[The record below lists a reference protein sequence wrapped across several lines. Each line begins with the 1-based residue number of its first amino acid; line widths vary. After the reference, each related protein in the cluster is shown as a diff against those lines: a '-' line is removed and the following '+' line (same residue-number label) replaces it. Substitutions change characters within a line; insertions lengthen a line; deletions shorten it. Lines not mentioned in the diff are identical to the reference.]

1 MPKMKTKSAAKKR
14 IWLTGSGKPKIGH
27 AGKRHNLT
35 KRTKDMKRG
44 ARGTKLIATADV
56 RYVKR
61 YLLPG
66 RA

>member
-1 MPKMKTKSAAKKR
+1 MPKMKSKSAAKKR
-14 IWLTGSGKPKIGH
+14 IWFTGSGKPKRAH

-35 KRTKDMKRG
+35 KRTKAMKRTN
-44 ARGTKLIATADV
+44 RGTKLVTDADV
-56 RYVKR
+56 KLVKR

>member
-14 IWLTGSGKPKIGH
+14 IWFTGSGKPKH
-27 AGKRHNLT
+27 AFAGKRHNLT

-44 ARGTKLIATADV
+44 ARGTTLISKADV
-56 RYVKR
+56 KHVKK
-61 YLLPG
+61 YFLPG

>member
-1 MPKMKTKSAAKKR
+1 MPKMKSKSAAKKR
-14 IWLTGSGKPKIGH
+14 IWFTGSGKPKVGH

-44 ARGTKLIATADV
+44 ARGTKLLATADV
-56 RYVKR
+56 KRVKR

-66 RA
+66 MS

>member
-14 IWLTGSGKPKIGH
+14 IWFTGSGKPKRAH

-44 ARGTKLIATADV
+44 ARGTSLVAKGDV
-56 RYVKR
+56 KRVKR

>member
-14 IWLTGSGKPKIGH
+14 IWFTGSGKPKRSH

-35 KRTKDMKRG
+35 KRTKDMKRA
-44 ARGTKLIATADV
+44 ARGTSLIAKGDV
-56 RYVKR
+56 KRVKR